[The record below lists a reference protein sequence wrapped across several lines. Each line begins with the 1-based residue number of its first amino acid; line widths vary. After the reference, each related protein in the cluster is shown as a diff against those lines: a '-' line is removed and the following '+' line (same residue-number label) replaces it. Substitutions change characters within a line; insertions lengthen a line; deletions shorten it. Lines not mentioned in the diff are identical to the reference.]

1 MIRLLEE
8 IRAPEQLAAAAI
20 AGLKSEQDPASRH
33 PPFGKRLA
41 NLGFTDIPPIGNVE
55 TSAIDQL
62 LSPETA
68 SELLTRFD
76 DEWRKKVSDF
86 VSVGR

>member
-1 MIRLLEE
+1 VRG
-8 IRAPEQLAAAAI
+8 
-20 AGLKSEQDPASRH
+20 AG
-33 PPFGKRLA
+33 
-41 NLGFTDIPPIGNVE
+41 VE

-68 SELLTRFD
+68 SELLTSFD
-76 DEWRKKVSDF
+76 GEWRERVREW